1 MKPEEEK
8 ALEHFI
14 GTSQSKVVCSY
25 VRDLKEKIK
34 AELFTMEETTIEE
47 LKGRKIALE
56 YLDRIIFKLSNETKE
71 KQKNEYL

>member
-8 ALEHFI
+8 ALEHLV

-34 AELFTMEETTIEE
+34 AELFTIEETTIEE

-56 YLDRIIFKLSNETKE
+56 YLDRIILKLSNEKTD
-71 KQKNEYL
+71 KQPDNYL

>member
-8 ALEHFI
+8 ALEHLV
-14 GTSQSKVVCSY
+14 GTSQAKVVCSY

-56 YLDRIIFKLSNETKE
+56 YLDRIIFKLSNEKTD
-71 KQKNEYL
+71 KQPDNYL

>member
-8 ALEHFI
+8 ALEHLV

-56 YLDRIIFKLSNETKE
+56 YLDRIIFKLSNEKTD
-71 KQKNEYL
+71 KQPDNYL